1 MQQSEIS
8 LKASGTQQNCSRY
21 PAATVRSK
29 VTLIAV
35 RAVLDNAWRMTR
47 PKLSI
52 RPARKSDLAALI
64 DLYRDDHLGV
74 TREATEI
81 DEAYQSAFDA
91 IEADPNHMLVVGER
105 HGKIVATLLLSFLP
119 GLSRHGA
126 WRAQIESMRVS
137 GASRGQGIGQ
147 ELLDWSIEKARQHGC
162 SLVQLTSDR
171 RRASAQRF
179 YERAGFEPTHYGYKM
194 SLEA

>member
-1 MQQSEIS
+1 M
-8 LKASGTQQNCSRY
+8 
-21 PAATVRSK
+21 
-29 VTLIAV
+29 
-35 RAVLDNAWRMTR
+35 DNAWRMTR

-52 RPARKSDLAALI
+52 RPARKSELAAPI
-64 DLYRDDHLGV
+64 ALYVDDDLGV

-105 HGKIVATLLLSFLP
+105 DGKIFATLLLSFLP

-126 WRAQIESMRVS
+126 WRAQIEAMRVS

-162 SLVQLTSDR
+162 TLVQLTAAR
-171 RRASAQRF
+171 RRTNAHRF
-179 YERAGFEPTHYGYKM
+179 YERAGFEPTHFGYKM
-194 SLEA
+194 SLETT